1 MLANI
6 FVAVTNFPVVFPVI
20 TACGHGDVVTA
31 CVITY
36 VGLASFI
43 SHLAE
48 NHKHGMA
55 GIGFS
60 REISYFLNRLDV
72 LGCVLTVMRL
82 GYLYYMRYGVGIM
95 DSRMLILFVPI
106 VFLQISEYDKY
117 NPALKNVYIL
127 YHSIWHI
134 TVYMSIDVFLRDF
147 IYLQ

>member
-6 FVAVTNFPVVFPVI
+6 FVALTNFPVVLPVI
-20 TACGHGDVVTA
+20 TAYEHGDVFTA
-31 CVITY
+31 CVIAY
-36 VGLASFI
+36 VGLASFV

-60 REISYFLNRLDV
+60 QRTSYLLNRLDV
-72 LGCVLTVMRL
+72 LGCGLTIMRL
-82 GYLYYMRYGVGIM
+82 GYLYYMRHGVGIV

-127 YHSIWHI
+127 YHSIWHT
-134 TVYMSIDVFLRDF
+134 TVYVSIDVFLRDF
-147 IYLQ
+147 IYLR